1 MLTYRGKPIP
11 RWFIAATLM
20 LQFTL
25 FLILTWID

>member
-11 RWFIAATLM
+11 NWFIAMTLV

-25 FLILTWID
+25 FLLLTWID